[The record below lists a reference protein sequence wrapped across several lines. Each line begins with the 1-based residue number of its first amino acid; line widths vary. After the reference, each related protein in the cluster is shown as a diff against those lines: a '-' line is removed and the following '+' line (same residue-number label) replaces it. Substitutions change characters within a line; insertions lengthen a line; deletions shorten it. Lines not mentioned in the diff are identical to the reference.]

1 MSESGDEGD
10 AIHLSPRIERLHDLP
25 LTERRV
31 AMRRLAAAGRGVID
45 LMSST
50 SADAAELYVAA
61 ERLEEVV
68 AMLRKYPAGSEYEG
82 IAEMANAGD
91 LWEKRRQMI
100 ESGDAEAFASFDY
113 SPFIGLA
120 NPMSP
125 PIVLNHEDDQVVG
138 TVTFG
143 AAYEGPPGC
152 VHGGYVAAAFDE
164 LLGAAQ
170 SLSGAQGM
178 TASLTVDYRAPT
190 PLDETLH
197 LVARVDRT
205 EGRKIWVRGT
215 MIARGRLTAEAV
227 GLFIAMDPERFR
239 VLLDA
244 RLAMEARRNASS

>member
-1 MSESGDEGD
+1 MSDSPLDDETNQVV
-10 AIHLSPRIERLHDLP
+10 PRIFRLQALP

-31 AMRRLAAAGRGVID
+31 AMRRLAAAGRCVID

-50 SADAAELYVAA
+50 AADAHELNAAA

-68 AMLRKYPAGSEYEG
+68 EILRNYPAGSQYEG

-91 LWEKRRQMI
+91 LWARHRQMI
-100 ESGDAEAFASFDY
+100 EDGDAEAFASFDY
-113 SPFIGLA
+113 SPIIGLA

-125 PIVLNHEDDQVVG
+125 PIVMNHEGDQIVG

-170 SLSGAQGM
+170 SISGAQGM
-178 TASLTVDYRAPT
+178 TASLTVDYRSPT
-190 PLDETLH
+190 PLDQELR
-197 LVARVDRT
+197 LVAWVDRR

-215 MIARGRLTAEAV
+215 ITVDDRLTAEAT
-227 GLFIAMDPERFR
+227 GLFIAMNPDHFR
-239 VLLDA
+239 GLLDA
-244 RLAMEARRNASS
+244 RLAMEARRNVPR